1 MHFEDSPGSFTDTD
15 YTVLVKTNHE
25 HPQHTE
31 PEPVS
36 YMSHE
41 AEAAELAT

>member
-1 MHFEDSPGSFTDTD
+1 
-15 YTVLVKTNHE
+15 LVKTNHE
-25 HPQHTE
+25 HQQHTE

-41 AEAAELAT
+41 ADAAKLATQ